1 MSGYSTAA
9 LPGTAFT
16 SSNNSRP
23 LMGGNA
29 VGTSLLGGGMS
40 GGMSGGMG

>member
-1 MSGYSTAA
+1 MSGFSTAA
-9 LPGTAFT
+9 LPGTAFA

-29 VGTSLLGGGMS
+29 VGTSLLGGGM
-40 GGMSGGMG
+40 GGSGMG